1 MAENLERKQRGKGRP
16 FRPGESGNPSGKPPG
31 AKNRATRLAQTL
43 LDGEEEALV
52 RKVIEL
58 AKGGDMQAL
67 KVCLDRLCPPL
78 KPQSALV
85 QIEIPETDNLADI
98 GRVFILAASDG
109 RLSPDIASQLVA
121 AVGTLARVVEIDELK
136 ERLAALE
143 SAVRLAK

>member
-16 FRPGESGNPSGKPPG
+16 FKPGESGNPSGKPPG

-67 KVCLDRLCPPL
+67 KVCLDRLGPPQ
-78 KPQSALV
+78 KPQSALGGFRRPV
-85 QIEIPETDNLADI
+85 VTRYCVSVGRSGWHPGTGSRNRRIERATCSIGVRCEISPIGGCHGHLKTNLPATYTH
-98 GRVFILAASDG
+98 A
-109 RLSPDIASQLVA
+109 
-121 AVGTLARVVEIDELK
+121 
-136 ERLAALE
+136 
-143 SAVRLAK
+143 